1 MSSSVANIDALN
13 QAIEDISQDAE
24 SMHGLIAG
32 STDELKRATDAGKR
46 MAEEAE
52 RVAYALVPLS
62 KQVESQR
69 EDTSILLEETKA
81 QRTAI
86 METLEKSFE
95 AAGAERDES
104 FRAFSNKALNEVEK
118 ARDTLQ
124 TDFLSFKTSI
134 GARIDSLEGQAAR
147 VNSAVEGLSAQ
158 TTKLE
163 ESVGVA
169 EGKLRDRIDTIKSK
183 LLVPICAAV
192 GLGVANLICLIV
204 LLLR

>member
-147 VNSAVEGLSAQ
+147 VNSAVESLSAQ